1 MLYLEPIQVFD
12 EVRRQLLGCHSNNFQ
27 QTVHSFLAYKT
38 KQQKSNI
45 AWKGYQDPHLV
56 SYTFLSRCSPLSWS
70 QDFNIFCC
78 SSIYNSSC
86 RLVACPHAPTIQF
99 TRVIL
104 NSLTSHPAVQ
114 LWRICA
120 RCYVDSSKALKHAV
134 KAARECA
141 AAFNKNLYLHVN
153 AVVVTVSQ
161 QSWCR
166 SQFITKLMRVCSRAW
181 LQL

>member
-1 MLYLEPIQVFD
+1 MNKKENEKKEQRKTVRNKEHRTTARTDRRKVRTNYCHRSERTDAQKVFNKMLYLEPIQVFD

-78 SSIYNSSC
+78 SIIFNSSS

-104 NSLTSHPAVQ
+104 NSSTSHPAVQ
-114 LWRICA
+114 L
-120 RCYVDSSKALKHAV
+120 
-134 KAARECA
+134 
-141 AAFNKNLYLHVN
+141 
-153 AVVVTVSQ
+153 
-161 QSWCR
+161 
-166 SQFITKLMRVCSRAW
+166 
-181 LQL
+181 